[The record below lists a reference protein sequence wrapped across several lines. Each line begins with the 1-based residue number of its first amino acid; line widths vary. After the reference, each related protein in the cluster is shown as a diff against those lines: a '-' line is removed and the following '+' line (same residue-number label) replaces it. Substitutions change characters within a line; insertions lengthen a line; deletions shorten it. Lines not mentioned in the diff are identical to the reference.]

1 MDTYGILI
9 FLSGLVIFSYLFDLF
24 ARRTSVPAVLLLMG
38 LGIVLRVLADAW
50 TFRVMD
56 MQLILPT
63 LGNVG
68 LILIVLEGA
77 LDLRYEREKR
87 TIISKAFTS
96 ALMLLL
102 ITVAAIAGLL
112 HFITGTAWIV
122 CVANAVPLSVIS
134 SAVAIPSVVGL
145 STERKEFVV
154 YESSFSDIL
163 GIVFFNF
170 IVSNETFGFGAFGR
184 LGGEIFGVLVLSA
197 VFSMALLWLLGR
209 IKHNVKFFLIMAI
222 LVLVYA
228 MGKQFHLS
236 SLVVVLAFGMFLANA
251 DQLPFPWFQNRFM
264 YPDFKR
270 DLEQFHSLS
279 GESAFLIRT
288 FFFVVFGYTV
298 ILMQLA
304 DKTVVLVGMALLA
317 ATYLV
322 RAVFL
327 KVALKVDLRPL
338 VYVTPRGLISI
349 LLYFSLPPELKMP
362 GVGMG
367 LLFLMVLGTCV
378 IMAFGLLGN
387 RPSKKV
393 AAEPVDPHSLPP
405 ERIT

>member
-1 MDTYGILI
+1 
-9 FLSGLVIFSYLFDLF
+9 
-24 ARRTSVPAVLLLMG
+24 
-38 LGIVLRVLADAW
+38 
-50 TFRVMD
+50 
-56 MQLILPT
+56 
-63 LGNVG
+63 
-68 LILIVLEGA
+68 
-77 LDLRYEREKR
+77 
-87 TIISKAFTS
+87 
-96 ALMLLL
+96 
-102 ITVAAIAGLL
+102 
-112 HFITGTAWIV
+112 
-122 CVANAVPLSVIS
+122 
-134 SAVAIPSVVGL
+134 
-145 STERKEFVV
+145 
-154 YESSFSDIL
+154 
-163 GIVFFNF
+163 
-170 IVSNETFGFGAFGR
+170 
-184 LGGEIFGVLVLSA
+184 
-197 VFSMALLWLLGR
+197 
-209 IKHNVKFFLIMAI
+209 VKFFLIMAI

-304 DKTVVLVGMALLA
+304 DKTVVLVGMVLLA
-317 ATYLV
+317 ATYVV
-322 RAVFL
+322 RALFL

-387 RPSKKV
+387 RPSKKIE
-393 AAEPVDPHSLPP
+393 AGPKDESSLPP